1 MDKNGRTAGKKA
13 GSAVRMHIVC
23 LVCFVLCFVM
33 CVSGAVVRGVAK
45 RAYSSASLRLNNVSN
60 LIEQGSISVGQQVER
75 VVKPLEG
82 GLDKARWAS
91 DDAIIAEW
99 IYPAFNFD
107 DADEYNRNREI
118 YVERLGNADDFV
130 REVLPP
136 YIPESSVMK
145 SEQEA
150 INDGKKI
157 NLHIA
162 NGGFKSYVD
171 GFDGDVYSYVAVVT
185 CYSVTT
191 TGYSQQRTQ
200 DIILTYSI
208 NGKGQV
214 VDFHAAT
221 PNVRS

>member
-1 MDKNGRTAGKKA
+1 MGMIQKKTRSVFRA
-13 GSAVRMHIVC
+13 HIVC
-23 LVCFVLCFVM
+23 IVCVTAGIMLSITGLVLNGTARR
-33 CVSGAVVRGVAK
+33 SYGAVLGQV
-45 RAYSSASLRLNNVSN
+45 VSVEN
-60 LIEQGSISVGQQVER
+60 LIDQSQISVGQKVER

-82 GLDKARWAS
+82 GLDKSRWAS

-107 DADEYNRNREI
+107 NADEYNRNREI
-118 YVERLGNADDFV
+118 YVKRLGNADDFV
-130 REVLPP
+130 KEVLPP
-136 YIPESSVMK
+136 YIPEASAMRN
-145 SEQEA
+145 EQEA

-162 NGGFKSYVD
+162 DGGFKSYVD
-171 GFDGDVYSYVAVVT
+171 GFEGDVYSYVAVVT
-185 CYSVTT
+185 CYSVSQ

-208 NGKGQV
+208 NGAGQV

-221 PNVRS
+221 PNLRG